1 MFSLWI
7 GTFHICIRLI
17 HGLSMVIHMYD
28 LPHMYLFNLWTGHG
42 NMCVHIRIHSLYG
55 MESSHPPPPR
65 KMELDSFMGPWGT
78 LNFHLFFFFFG
89 GGGGNSVFSTGGM
102 GGVPPPLAKNLL
114 IPPPKGKVP
123 LVDSQVNFNLKLP

>member
-1 MFSLWI
+1 
-7 GTFHICIRLI
+7 
-17 HGLSMVIHMYD
+17 MYD

-55 MESSHPPPPR
+55 MESPPTPQEDGVGQFYGALGDLEFSP
-65 KMELDSFMGPWGT
+65 
-78 LNFHLFFFFFG
+78 FFFFWWG

-102 GGVPPPLAKNLL
+102 GGVCPPLAKNLL
-114 IPPPKGKVP
+114 IPPPKEKVP